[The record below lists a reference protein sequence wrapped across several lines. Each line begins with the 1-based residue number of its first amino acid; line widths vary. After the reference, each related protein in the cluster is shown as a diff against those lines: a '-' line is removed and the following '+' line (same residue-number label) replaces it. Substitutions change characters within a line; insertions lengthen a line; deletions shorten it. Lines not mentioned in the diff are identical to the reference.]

1 MAKLKRTEF
10 SLQEAKEIG
19 EKLGINWQVFD
30 VAQFQLGLNVELE
43 HGAVNANTNV
53 TNDSPMLTGK
63 VALAHLIEIPDY
75 YTRLAMMEQD
85 AKTARDRA
93 V

>member
-30 VAQFQLGLNVELE
+30 VAQFQMGLNVELE
-43 HGAVNANTNV
+43 HGAVNAHTNV

-75 YTRLAMMEQD
+75 YTLLAMMEQD
-85 AKTARDRA
+85 AKTAHARP

>member
-53 TNDSPMLTGK
+53 TNHSPMLTGK

-93 V
+93 D